1 MKRPHL
7 TPTPALVFSPSGA
20 AGHALEEARHRFIG
34 RSNLHLVEGRLVAVA
49 AFARTR
55 NLGFL
60 SVIPGARSAKDVF
73 PLLALVRATGEDR
86 VGDAML
92 ERACSAFESVRA
104 LVRAGD
110 G

>member
-1 MKRPHL
+1 M
-7 TPTPALVFSPSGA
+7 
-20 AGHALEEARHRFIG
+20 
-34 RSNLHLVEGRLVAVA
+34 VEGGLIAVA
-49 AFARTR
+49 AFAGAC
-55 NLGFL
+55 NLGLL
-60 SVIPGARSAKDVF
+60 SVIPGARPAKDVF